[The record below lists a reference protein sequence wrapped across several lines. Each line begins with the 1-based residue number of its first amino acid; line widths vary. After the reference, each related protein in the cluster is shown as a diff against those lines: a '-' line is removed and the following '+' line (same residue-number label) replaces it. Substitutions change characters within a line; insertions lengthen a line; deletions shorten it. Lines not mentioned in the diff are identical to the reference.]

1 MRSIDVAISE
11 IITNTEISSSIAMQF
26 PRNDEKLKQ
35 IIEKINGI

>member
-1 MRSIDVAISE
+1 MPE
-11 IITNTEISSSIAMQF
+11 IVWSIAMQS